1 MLLIYLV
8 IGVNVNQLPP
18 NDKLRY
24 DCRNSLIPIV
34 NNTLATLSKHRPHRI
49 LLNTRNHSQPHSM
62 EFKKIQTIIFF
73 AVLIGITALF
83 FQMLKPYLFPLFWAA
98 VIAAI
103 FHPFYNWINRRVKQ
117 PNISAGITLVTV
129 LLVVLL
135 PLAGIFSIVV
145 KQGFDTYEQ
154 LSQPETIENL
164 QDTARAAINKPLVQR
179 VMGDLNIE
187 QRIKQASSGITS
199 TGFQW
204 LKIGSQNT
212 AIAIVQ
218 TLVMLYSLYYFI
230 KDGDQWLKRLMH
242 LLPLGDKNEQRLYQ
256 QFVSTGK
263 ATLKGTI
270 LIGGIQGTIG
280 GILFAI
286 VGIPSAAFWG
296 LIMIV
301 LSIIPAVGP
310 VLVWVPAAI
319 YLFATGQIWQA
330 IVLVIGGAG
339 IGLIDNLLRAPLV
352 GKDIQMHPMVI
363 FFSTI
368 GGLGLFGISGVVVGP
383 IIATFFLSIVQMY
396 ETRYKRELD
405 SAST

>member
-1 MLLIYLV
+1 
-8 IGVNVNQLPP
+8 
-18 NDKLRY
+18 
-24 DCRNSLIPIV
+24 
-34 NNTLATLSKHRPHRI
+34 
-49 LLNTRNHSQPHSM
+49 M
-62 EFKKIQTIIFF
+62 EFKKIQTIVFF

-164 QDTARAAINKPLVQR
+164 QDTARTAINKPLVQR

-199 TGFQW
+199 TGLQW

-270 LIGGIQGTIG
+270 LIGGIQGTVG

-330 IVLVIGGAG
+330 VVLVIGGAG